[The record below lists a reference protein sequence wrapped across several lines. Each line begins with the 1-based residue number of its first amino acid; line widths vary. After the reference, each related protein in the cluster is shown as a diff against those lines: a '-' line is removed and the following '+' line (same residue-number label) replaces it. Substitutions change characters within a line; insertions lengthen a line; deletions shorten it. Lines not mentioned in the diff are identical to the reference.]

1 MAKFTEDEIASIV
14 KKRIDNFE
22 WVEEDVF
29 KIKPEI
35 KKVMILTG
43 NRALLNSQAF
53 DLAVAAA
60 CGNKIDV
67 QLYDGSQSIRGM
79 EKLAYES
86 IIIDENLEKK
96 EKPKDWY
103 RKFEKKKWR

>member
-1 MAKFTEDEIASIV
+1 MSKIMYDEISSII
-14 KKRIDNFE
+14 KERIDNFE
-22 WVEEDVF
+22 WVKEDIS
-29 KIKPEI
+29 KAKPKE
-35 KKVMILTG
+35 KKVIILTG

-53 DLAVAAA
+53 DLAVTAAYE
-60 CGNKIDV
+60 NKIDV
-67 QLYDGSQSIRGM
+67 KLYDGTQSIRGM
-79 EKLAYES
+79 EKLAYEP

>member
-1 MAKFTEDEIASIV
+1 MAKIREDEIESII
-14 KKRIDNFE
+14 KERIDNFE

-29 KIKPEI
+29 KIKPKR
-35 KKVMILTG
+35 KKAIILTG
-43 NRALLNSQAF
+43 NRELLNSKSFA
-53 DLAVAAA
+53 LAVAAE
-60 CGNKIDV
+60 CGNTIGV
-67 QLYDGSQSIRGM
+67 QLYDLTSIRCM

-86 IIIDENLEKK
+86 IIIDDTNKP

>member
-1 MAKFTEDEIASIV
+1 MAKITEDEIASII
-14 KKRIDNFE
+14 KERIDNFE

-29 KIKPEI
+29 KIKPKR

-43 NRALLNSQAF
+43 SKSLLNSKSFALSF
-53 DLAVAAA
+53 AAA
-60 CGNKIDV
+60 CGNIVDV
-67 QLYDGSQSIRGM
+67 QLYDVTQSIRGM
-79 EKLAYES
+79 EGLACES

>member
-1 MAKFTEDEIASIV
+1 MSKIREEEIASIM
-14 KKRIDNFE
+14 KERIDNFE
-22 WVEEDVF
+22 LEEDVF
-29 KIKPEI
+29 KIKPER
-35 KKVMILTG
+35 KKVMILAG
-43 NRALLNSQAF
+43 NRALLNSKSFA
-53 DLAVAAA
+53 LAVAAA

-86 IIIDENLEKK
+86 IIIDENLEKP

>member
-1 MAKFTEDEIASIV
+1 MAKIIEEEIASII
-14 KKRIDNFE
+14 KERIDNFDLSK
-22 WVEEDVF
+22 DVF
-29 KIKPEI
+29 KIKPKR
-35 KKVMILTG
+35 KKVIILTG

-60 CGNKIDV
+60 YGNKVDV
-67 QLYDGSQSIRGM
+67 KLYDGSQSIRDM
-79 EKLAYES
+79 EKLAYET
-86 IIIDENLEKK
+86 IIIDENLERK

>member
-1 MAKFTEDEIASIV
+1 MAKIREDEIESII
-14 KKRIDNFE
+14 KERIDNFE

-29 KIKPEI
+29 KIKPKR
-35 KKVMILTG
+35 KKAIILTG
-43 NRALLNSQAF
+43 NRALLNSKSFA
-53 DLAVAAA
+53 LLVAAE
-60 CGNKIDV
+60 CGNTIGV
-67 QLYDGSQSIRGM
+67 QLYDLTSIRCM

-86 IIIDENLEKK
+86 IIIDDTNKP

>member
-1 MAKFTEDEIASIV
+1 MAKIREDEIESII
-14 KKRIDNFE
+14 KERIDNFE

-29 KIKPEI
+29 KIKPKR
-35 KKVMILTG
+35 KKVIILTG
-43 NRALLNSQAF
+43 NRELLNSKSF
-53 DLAVAAA
+53 ELEIYEA
-60 CGNKIDV
+60 CKNTIDV
-67 QLYDGSQSIRGM
+67 KLYDGSQSIRGM